1 MSTDVLQKPE
11 KETPQLSA
19 GRIEELIAE
28 HASST
33 EGKTQE
39 QAKQELENPGKE
51 DQETWNRFANGEPAK
66 QENEGAL
73 NEILPQPEN
82 VDPTTKQLGETAV
95 EATTQHLNQ
104 AS

>member
-1 MSTDVLQKPE
+1 MSTDVLQKPA
-11 KETPQLSA
+11 KKAPQISA
-19 GRIEELIAE
+19 GEVEKLIAE
-28 HASST
+28 HALEIES
-33 EGKTQE
+33 KTQE
-39 QAKQELENPGKE
+39 QAKQELENPGNA
-51 DQETWNRFANGEPAK
+51 DQEAWNRFANGKPAK

-95 EATTQHLNQ
+95 EATAQHLSQ